1 MVSKKN
7 KILLISSCGYSLKN
21 KGDHAMLAGIFGW
34 LKEHEPSSEIVLY
47 ANSPENIA
55 PFVDATVRSS
65 PENYLSQKTRFN
77 RFRLYRKYKLVER
90 ISHIALGV
98 WMMLNALAY
107 CRLGRCRITD
117 ASCIAFFEDL
127 RSAKVLILTGGG
139 YLNSIWWLDGLYAKA
154 LTAIAASYCG
164 IPVVLTSQGLGPI
177 DHKLDRVIAKKLFE
191 CAAFIGIRDGNKSRK
206 LIESLGSN
214 KTLPVEQTGDD
225 ALLLKKVEGEELD
238 QILINEGLVR
248 RKRLMA
254 INFRDASSYKEGY
267 EKPDLQN
274 IAELLDSIIEEHG
287 FHLVFI
293 PISYNQGDDDRESA
307 KKIVTLMKHN
317 IETTIIEKEYS
328 PSELKGIVGECECA
342 TGISYHFLLFCL
354 SSNVPAIGI
363 YQNAYY
369 RQKTE
374 GLLDLF
380 DISGYAFNYSQASNN
395 RIANALRQMISTRS
409 ELIAKLDI
417 VNNNMLSESHI
428 QHSKMKKFILR
439 GD

>member
-1 MVSKKN
+1 
-7 KILLISSCGYSLKN
+7 
-21 KGDHAMLAGIFGW
+21 MLAGFLGW
-34 LKEHEPSSEIVLY
+34 LKEHEPSAEIILY

-55 PFVDATVRSS
+55 PFVDVTVRDS
-65 PENYLSQKTRFN
+65 PENLLISTGRFN
-77 RFRLYRKYKLVER
+77 RFRLYRKYSLVQKL
-90 ISHIALGV
+90 SHIALGIWFV
-98 WMMLNALAY
+98 FNAIVY
-107 CRLGRCRITD
+107 RCIGRCLITD
-117 ASCIAFFEDL
+117 SSCIAFFKDL
-127 RSAKVLILTGGG
+127 KSARGLVLTGGG
-139 YLNSIWWLDGLYAKA
+139 YFNSLWWLDGLYSKA
-154 LTAIAASYCG
+154 LTAITASYCG
-164 IPVVLTSQGLGPI
+164 VPVVLTSQGLGPI

-238 QILINEGLVR
+238 QILINEGLVNR
-248 RKRLMA
+248 NRLMA

-287 FHLVFI
+287 FHLVFV

-307 KKIVTLMKHN
+307 KRIAAIMKHKT
-317 IETTIIEKEYS
+317 ETTIIEQEYS
-328 PSELKGIVGECECA
+328 PAELKGIVSKCECA
-342 TGISYHFLLFCL
+342 MGISYHFLLFCL

-380 DISGYAFNYSQASNN
+380 GLSGYAFNYSQTNN
-395 RIANALRQMISTRS
+395 NSMTSALRQIISTKNEIVE
-409 ELIAKLDI
+409 ELENINKS
-417 VNNNMLSESHI
+417 MLSESYA
-428 QHSKMKKFILR
+428 QHSKMRCFFLR